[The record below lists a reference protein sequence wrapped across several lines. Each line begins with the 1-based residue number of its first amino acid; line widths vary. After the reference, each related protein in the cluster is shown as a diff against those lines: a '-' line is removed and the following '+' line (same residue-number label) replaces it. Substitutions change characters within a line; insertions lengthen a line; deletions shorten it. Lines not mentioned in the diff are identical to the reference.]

1 MHRRSSLGSNGRGIP
16 ASLGKGFTVTEAMT
30 TILALALLSSAA
42 ESTNINAYLQ
52 TNFRDAAF
60 TTKVVQKN
68 QKELAKIND
77 DFGFAYKFST
87 VNVRVKEPFK
97 IRIDANVEDTKAW
110 YIVNGPRSQFKVPRI
125 GVNTKTDLTD
135 KPGGRQTVL
144 DSGILTPSLFVDFL
158 DAKFVRMDRATGDA
172 VFDITYNPRYHDKT
186 RYRVWMDP
194 EKKYIAK
201 REWYHRKGRMIATFV
216 YEVPV
221 TENGATFPTKQTI
234 RNGDDVV
241 SGVTVNTAV
250 KLNQGI
256 PDDVFSL

>member
-1 MHRRSSLGSNGRGIP
+1 
-16 ASLGKGFTVTEAMT
+16 MT
-30 TILALALLSSAA
+30 TILALALLSPAT

-52 TNFRDAAF
+52 TGFKDASF

-68 QKELAKIND
+68 QRELAKIND
-77 DFGFAYKFST
+77 DFGMAYRFST

-110 YIVNGPRSQFKVPRI
+110 YIVNDQRSQFKVPRI
-125 GVNTKTDLTD
+125 GVNSRTDLTH
-135 KPGGRQTVL
+135 KPGSRQTVL

-172 VFDITYNPRYHDKT
+172 VFDITFNARYNDKT
-186 RYRVWMDP
+186 RFRVWMDP

-201 REWYHRKGRMIATFV
+201 REWYHRSGRMIATFV
-216 YEVPV
+216 YEAPV
-221 TENGATFPTKQTI
+221 SENGVTFPTKQTI

-250 KLNQGI
+250 KLNQGV
-256 PDDVFSL
+256 PDDVFSIKG